1 MHVHTQWIPECNS
14 LPFKHPH
21 LMGES
26 GDEWRLAEELLLWD
40 RPEVSAGQVLGWS
53 ASLQVVLSVQPPQPQ
68 QLTVTVEGVP
78 TKRQRKRRGGHD
90 PRRGQDLLVRNN
102 DVFFFKLT
110 LTKRYLPFHIQPVST
125 WADWLR
131 VWQVTCC
138 FFHSQT
144 KNGKWNQELWPA
156 APQNWISDCI
166 HYHQS

>member
-1 MHVHTQWIPECNS
+1 MHVHTKWIPECNS

-26 GDEWRLAEELLLWD
+26 GDEWRLAEELLLGD

-78 TKRQRKRRGGHD
+78 TERQRKRRGGHD

-110 LTKRYLPFHIQPVST
+110 LTKRYLPKNAYFTLPST
-125 WADWLR
+125 FNQFPPEQTDWEYGRSLAAFPTHR
-131 VWQVTCC
+131 QRMG
-138 FFHSQT
+138 SEI
-144 KNGKWNQELWPA
+144 KNCGLLLPR
-156 APQNWISDCI
+156 IG
-166 HYHQS
+166 